1 MKHLFVYL
9 VFVASLVINAVNAEV
24 DQAKIKDWKSVTLKD
39 GTVREWTSITRFT
52 ETGFTFMTA
61 SGGGSVKYA
70 DMSEEM
76 QKEIGFDPKVV
87 SQSAAVSPGLASP
100 TETSAQAGAVYDQ
113 ALKQNSADQQI
124 IRSDIAQLRAE
135 IAKSQALNPGA
146 STSNM
151 EARIARKEGEIK
163 IKAQQARVIQEQKTA
178 SMIGANVKP
187 TGNPQIDAA
196 VEKADEIKRAIAQKK
211 IKKETILVQIIQ
223 AELQNP
229 GSSIAGYQSEINYIN
244 RDIPVLE
251 AELRA
256 ADAAVQAAK
265 AAAQVR

>member
-1 MKHLFVYL
+1 MKYIMITLWL
-9 VFVASLVINAVNAEV
+9 VTVSTIHAEV
-24 DQAKIKDWKSVTLKD
+24 DQAKIKEWKSVTLKD
-39 GTVREWTSITRFT
+39 GTVREWTSITRFS
-52 ETGFTFMTA
+52 ETGFFFMTA
-61 SGGGSVKYA
+61 SGGGSVKYV

-76 QKEIGFDPKVV
+76 QKEIGFDPKAVMQ
-87 SQSAAVSPGLASP
+87 SSAASLGAVLPSG
-100 TETSAQAGAVYDQ
+100 TSAQAGAAYDQ
-113 ALKQNSADQQI
+113 ALKQNTADQQS

-146 STSNM
+146 STSNI

-163 IKAQQARVIQEQKTA
+163 IKTQQTRVIQEQKTA
-178 SMIGANVKP
+178 SMIGANIQP
-187 TGNPQIDAA
+187 TGNPQVDAA
-196 VEKADEIKRAIAQKK
+196 VSKADEIRRAIAQKK

-256 ADAAVQAAK
+256 ADAAVQAAR
-265 AAAQVR
+265 AAIQAR